1 MSIPRDML
9 FKIVNPNKKAS
20 SGACAYIGSQVS
32 AACKETHPH
41 IALAGQVVQHAG
53 TAAAA
58 VAATK
63 NWWEQRTGEKE
74 EEKKKITEEKGKAKA
89 EEPKKETK
97 EQGTQTEA
105 EKGTQTEGRKDLIH
119 NDPDGAPKQ
128 HIPQKPIEPVA
139 SGSGTKHE
147 TKPEEKPLPP
157 VPAVHKESTPA
168 PTMRKPTLSVESH
181 EMMPVAHKTKT
192 G

>member
-1 MSIPRDML
+1 ML
-9 FKIVNPNKKAS
+9 FKIVNSNKKTS
-20 SGACAYIGSQVS
+20 SGACAYIGSQIS
-32 AACKETHPH
+32 SACKETHPH

-105 EKGTQTEGRKDLIH
+105 EKGTQTEEHKDLIH
-119 NDPDGAPKQ
+119 NDADGAPQQ

-147 TKPEEKPLPP
+147 KPETKPEEKPLPP
-157 VPAVHKESTPA
+157 VPAAHKESTPA
-168 PTMRKPTLSVESH
+168 PTVRKQTLSVESH
-181 EMMPVAHKTKT
+181 EMKPLVHKTKT